1 MIKQPLLNCI
11 KIVYQMHSMYSN
23 AVSYNV
29 YNVNKQNPAVYYTDK
44 NVNNFK

>member
-1 MIKQPLLNCI
+1 
-11 KIVYQMHSMYSN
+11 MYSN